1 MILREQRKTNA
12 VSRRSYLGAVGL
24 ALAGV
29 PAVTTASSTGYDTV
43 TVSEDTREIVR
54 VDDGETL
61 ENVVYDV
68 TASGAG
74 VSIVAVGTAWTI
86 RNVAVRGRV
95 EMGDNSVFSAG
106 DTGGGTSRIE
116 NVWLGDGDRYQ
127 RKGAT
132 GFWTPPSHDGH
143 LEIERVNVQDL
154 SDNAFYCSPPGNRGG
169 GTVAVRNC
177 YAANCWVSQY
187 RLAEGTVENC
197 VASVTDSR
205 PYRQGRGVWAWAPG
219 TVEVIDSHV
228 DTNGQ
233 HYSFRAGA
241 NGDSSELTITDTE
254 WDDGFNGG
262 WTEQS
267 GSTIEFE
274 SGNGTDPQRRIPDGC
289 PESVADVFA

>member
-1 MILREQRKTNA
+1 MTLRERRETSA
-12 VSRRSYLGAVGL
+12 VSRRSYLGAVGF
-24 ALAGV
+24 ALADAPTG
-29 PAVTTASSTGYDTV
+29 TTASSAGYDTV
-43 TVSEDTREIVR
+43 TVSRDAREIVR

-74 VSIVAVGTAWTI
+74 VSIVAVGTDWTI
-86 RNVAVRGRV
+86 RNVGVYGRV
-95 EMGDNSVFSAG
+95 EMGDNSVFSVG
-106 DTGGGTSRIE
+106 DTDGGTSRIE
-116 NVWLGDGDRYQ
+116 NVWLGDGDEYR

-143 LEIERVNVQDL
+143 LEIERVNVQNM
-154 SDNAFYCSPPGNRGG
+154 SDNAFYCSPPGTGSG
-169 GTVAVRNC
+169 GTVAFRDC

-205 PYRQGRGVWAWAPG
+205 PYRQGRGVWAWSPG
-219 TVEVIDSHV
+219 TVEVVGSHI
-228 DTNGQ
+228 DTNGH

-241 NGDSSELTITDTE
+241 NGDSSELTITGTE

-262 WTEQS
+262 WTAQS
-267 GSTIEFE
+267 GSTVEFTT
-274 SGNGTDPQRRIPDGC
+274 GNGTDPRNRVPDGC
-289 PESVADVFA
+289 PESIADVLA

>member
-1 MILREQRKTNA
+1 MTSREQREATG

-24 ALAGV
+24 TLAGA
-29 PAVTTASSTGYDTV
+29 PMVTAASGGERETV
-43 TVSEDTREIVR
+43 TVPEETREIVR

-61 ENVVYDV
+61 ENVEYDA

-74 VSIVAVGTAWTI
+74 VSIVAIGTAWTI

-95 EMGDNSVFSAG
+95 EMGDNSAFSVG
-106 DTGGGTSRIE
+106 DTGGGTSRVE
-116 NVWLGDGDRYQ
+116 NVWLGDGDEYQ
-127 RKGAT
+127 QKGAT
-132 GFWTPPSHDGH
+132 GFWTPPDHDGR

-154 SDNAFYCSPPGNRGG
+154 SDNAFYCSPPGNEGG
-169 GTVAVRNC
+169 GTVSIRDC
-177 YAANCWVSQY
+177 YAANCHVSHY

-219 TVEVIDSHV
+219 TVEVVDSEM
-228 DTNGQ
+228 DMNGH

-241 NGDSSELTITDTE
+241 NGDASEMTITDTE

-267 GSTIEFE
+267 GSTIDFE
-274 SGNGTDPQRRIPDGC
+274 TGNGTDPRQRVPDAC
-289 PESVADVFA
+289 PESVDDVFA